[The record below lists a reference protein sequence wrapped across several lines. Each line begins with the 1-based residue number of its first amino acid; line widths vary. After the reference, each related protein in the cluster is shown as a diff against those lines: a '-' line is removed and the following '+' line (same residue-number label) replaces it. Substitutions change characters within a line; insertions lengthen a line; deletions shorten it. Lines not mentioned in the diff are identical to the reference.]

1 MERVNYCFTGSHICS
16 SCYFR
21 VKRETIQISNC
32 ETEIFRL
39 KVLPWRFTIRC
50 TWTLTHFKSLVVYVF
65 GILEGVFLWSQE
77 IYSSQGLFYFII
89 TRNSLQ
95 LTCLGYI
102 GFVFLGYIYHDSWR
116 FFSSKT
122 DYGAI
127 WLDYRFSMVIH
138 LEIWSK
144 FSFTLNFLDIN

>member
-1 MERVNYCFTGSHICS
+1 MEDKFIIFILERVNYCFTGSHIYL

-50 TWTLTHFKSLVVYVF
+50 TWTLIHFKSLVVYVF
-65 GILEGVFLWSQE
+65 GILEGVF
-77 IYSSQGLFYFII
+77 FMI
-89 TRNSLQ
+89 TRNLLQPRTFFYFFITRNPLQ
-95 LTCLGYI
+95 LPCLGYI

-122 DYGAI
+122 MEL
-127 WLDYRFSMVIH
+127 LDGLSI
-138 LEIWSK
+138 
-144 FSFTLNFLDIN
+144 